1 MENDVFAD
9 KERVAL
15 HLNIELVRDFNTALM
30 VGARLGPFA
39 THFAGLNNVRDEL
52 HDSL

>member
-15 HLNIELVRDFNTALM
+15 HLNIELVRDLNSARM
-30 VGARLGPFA
+30 VGARLGPFT
-39 THFAGLNNVRDEL
+39 THFAGLNNVRDEF
-52 HDSL
+52 HASL